1 MQKQFEHK
9 LNTLLVALMLE
20 FINFCLANYAID
32 LASTI
37 TLVLQTERLIE
48 LFTSQTEP
56 AQKFFAK

>member
-20 FINFCLANYAID
+20 FINFCLANYVID

-37 TLVLQTERLIE
+37 TLVLQTERLSE
-48 LFTSQTEP
+48 LFTSQAEP
-56 AQKFFAK
+56 A